1 MGRHRLQDRRPPGD
15 GDRPA
20 GRRRADVGPGS
31 AAELGAGPGPAE
43 DLGVVLR
50 GWTTPVEG
58 GPRGPRL
65 VLHRSV
71 VSRVTALVTLALV
84 AALLSYTG
92 LEALADPFDRD
103 ARFFFVLCSVVLGV
117 PVALWVINMFR
128 RRTVLSERGIEMRRL
143 VRTARRPWPA
153 ARSGLAV
160 SARIISGQHGN
171 EVERYRL
178 ALVDGMPG
186 DLIRLPG
193 CVFDGTFLWHSE
205 KSRDKARAALRG
217 VWAFAARRG
226 WIVSDPAAYSEDPRL
241 VEARARAAG
250 AGGAGG
256 AVGTAGTIRP
266 GGTIGASRP
275 SGAGTAGRPLV
286 YRAPAWRR
294 MWEYLCDAGL
304 FLLCLGTSF
313 TAIAV
318 GFLLDSD
325 GKGENIFYAA
335 LVLAVAL
342 AALGYCAVKL
352 APFVRRTVV
361 DREGIH
367 VGRAT
372 HPWPGSR
379 SGLYVA
385 GDRAVLVHPDG
396 YAIPLPGTGGARGGF
411 VRREMRATAQCE
423 EIWRWGVA
431 NGVARDGG
439 AYVPLRWADGQRER
453 EIHER
458 RAGTGP
464 GAGSPPS
471 D

>member
-1 MGRHRLQDRRPPGD
+1 MGRHRAQDRPPG
-15 GDRPA
+15 GVDRPGIA
-20 GRRRADVGPGS
+20 WWDDREDPAASLS
-31 AAELGAGPGPAE
+31 AA
-43 DLGVVLR
+43 LR

-71 VSRVTALVTLALV
+71 VSRVAALV
-84 AALLSYTG
+84 
-92 LEALADPFDRD
+92 
-103 ARFFFVLCSVVLGV
+103 VLV
-117 PVALWVINMFR
+117 PVAVLLSLTGLGMLVDPSDREARVLFALFAVPGTPIVLWVINMFR

-205 KSRDKARAALRG
+205 KSRDKANAALRG
-217 VWAFAARRG
+217 VWAFAARHG

-241 VEARARAAG
+241 VGARARAAG

-352 APFVRRTVV
+352 FPFLRRTVV

-367 VGRAT
+367 VGRTT

-385 GDRAVLVHPDG
+385 GDRVVLVHPDG
-396 YAIPLPGTGGARGGF
+396 YAIPLPGTGGVWGGF

-423 EIWRWGVA
+423 EIWCWGVA

-439 AYVPLRWADGQRER
+439 AYVPLRWQDGQRER

-458 RAGTGP
+458 RAGTAP
-464 GAGSPPS
+464 DPR
-471 D
+471 

>member
-1 MGRHRLQDRRPPGD
+1 MGRHRAQDRPPG
-15 GDRPA
+15 GVDRPGIA
-20 GRRRADVGPGS
+20 WWDDREDPAASLS
-31 AAELGAGPGPAE
+31 AA
-43 DLGVVLR
+43 LR

-71 VSRVTALVTLALV
+71 VSRVAALV
-84 AALLSYTG
+84 
-92 LEALADPFDRD
+92 
-103 ARFFFVLCSVVLGV
+103 VLV
-117 PVALWVINMFR
+117 PVAVLLSLTGLGMLVDPSDREARVLFALFAVPGTPIVLWVINMFR

-205 KSRDKARAALRG
+205 RARDKANMALRA
-217 VWAFAARRG
+217 VWSFAARRG

-250 AGGAGG
+250 AG
-256 AVGTAGTIRP
+256 
-266 GGTIGASRP
+266 
-275 SGAGTAGRPLV
+275 RPLV
-286 YRAPAWRR
+286 YRAPAWGR

-304 FLLCLGTSF
+304 FLLCLGAAFALFATL
-313 TAIAV
+313 V
-318 GFLLDSD
+318 LLDPGHTDKDS
-325 GKGENIFYAA
+325 FYSVLL
-335 LVLAVAL
+335 LVLAL

-423 EIWRWGVA
+423 EIWRWGVV

-464 GAGSPPS
+464 DAGSPPS

>member
-50 GWTTPVEG
+50 GWTTLVEG

-71 VSRVTALVTLALV
+71 VSRATALVALALV

-92 LEALADPFDRD
+92 LEALADPLDRD
-103 ARFFFVLCSVVLGV
+103 ARVSFALCAVFLGA

-143 VRTARRPWPA
+143 VWTARRPWPA
-153 ARSGLAV
+153 ARSGLDISGRV
-160 SARIISGQHGN
+160 ISGQHGN
-171 EVERYRL
+171 EIERYRL

-205 KSRDKARAALRG
+205 RARDKANMALRA
-217 VWAFAARRG
+217 VWSFAARRG

-250 AGGAGG
+250 AGGAG
-256 AVGTAGTIRP
+256 AAGRP
-266 GGTIGASRP
+266 TGMMGRLGMSRP
-275 SGAGTAGRPLV
+275 DGAAGAGRPLV
-286 YRAPAWRR
+286 YRAPAWGR

-304 FLLCLGTSF
+304 FLLCLGASF
-313 TAIAV
+313 ALFATLV
-318 GFLLDSD
+318 LLDPGHTD
-325 GKGENIFYAA
+325 KDFFYSVLL
-335 LVLAVAL
+335 LVLAL

-385 GDRAVLVHPDG
+385 GDRVVLVHPDG
-396 YAIPLPGTGGARGGF
+396 YAIPLPGTGGVWGGF

-423 EIWRWGVA
+423 EIWLWGVA

-439 AYVPLRWADGQRER
+439 AYVPLRWQDGQRER

-458 RAGTGP
+458 RAGTAP
-464 GAGSPPS
+464 DPR
-471 D
+471 

>member
-1 MGRHRLQDRRPPGD
+1 MGRHRAQDRRPPG
-15 GDRPA
+15 GVDRPGTAWWDDGQSPAA
-20 GRRRADVGPGS
+20 GLN
-31 AAELGAGPGPAE
+31 AA
-43 DLGVVLR
+43 LR
-50 GWTTPVEG
+50 GWTTLVEG

-65 VLHRSV
+65 VLHRSA
-71 VSRVTALVTLALV
+71 VSRVTALVILILV
-84 AALLSYTG
+84 AGLLSYTG
-92 LEALADPFDRD
+92 LEALADPLDRD
-103 ARFFFVLCSVVLGV
+103 ARVSFALCAVFLGA

-143 VRTARRPWPA
+143 VWTARRPWPA
-153 ARSGLAV
+153 ARSGLDISGRV
-160 SARIISGQHGN
+160 ISGQHGN
-171 EVERYRL
+171 EIERYRL

-193 CVFDGTFLWHSE
+193 CVFDGTFRWNSE

-256 AVGTAGTIRP
+256 AAGTAGTIRP
-266 GGTIGASRP
+266 GGTIGMSRP
-275 SGAGTAGRPLV
+275 AGAGAAGRPLV

-294 MWEYLCDAGL
+294 IWEYLCDAGL
-304 FLLCLGTSF
+304 FLLCLGASF
-313 TAIAV
+313 TAIAA
-318 GFLLDSD
+318 GFLLDPD
-325 GKGENIFYAA
+325 RTGENVFYAV
-335 LVLAVAL
+335 LILAVAL

-372 HPWPGSR
+372 HPWPSSR

-385 GDRAVLVHPDG
+385 GDRVVLVHPDG
-396 YAIPLPGTGGARGGF
+396 CAIPLPGTGGVWGGF

-423 EIWRWGVA
+423 EIWCWGVA
-431 NGVARDGG
+431 NGVAHDGG
-439 AYVPLRWADGQRER
+439 DYVPLRWADGQRER

-464 GAGSPPS
+464 GAEGPPPASPVG
-471 D
+471 

>member
-1 MGRHRLQDRRPPGD
+1 MGRHRAQDRPPG
-15 GDRPA
+15 GVDRPGIA
-20 GRRRADVGPGS
+20 WWDDREDPAASLS
-31 AAELGAGPGPAE
+31 AA
-43 DLGVVLR
+43 LR

-71 VSRVTALVTLALV
+71 VSRVAALV
-84 AALLSYTG
+84 
-92 LEALADPFDRD
+92 
-103 ARFFFVLCSVVLGV
+103 VLV
-117 PVALWVINMFR
+117 PVAVLLSLTGLGMLVDPSDREARVLFALFAVPGTPVVLWVINMFR

-143 VRTARRPWPA
+143 VWTARRPWPA
-153 ARSGLAV
+153 ARSGLDISGRV
-160 SARIISGQHGN
+160 ISGQHGN
-171 EVERYRL
+171 EIERYRL

-193 CVFDGTFLWHSE
+193 CVFDGTFLWRSE
-205 KSRDKARAALRG
+205 RARDKANMALRA
-217 VWAFAARRG
+217 VWSFAARRG

-250 AGGAGG
+250 AGGAG
-256 AVGTAGTIRP
+256 AAGRP
-266 GGTIGASRP
+266 TGMMGRLGMSRP
-275 SGAGTAGRPLV
+275 DGAAGAGRPLV
-286 YRAPAWRR
+286 YRAPAWGR

-304 FLLCLGTSF
+304 FLLCLGASF
-313 TAIAV
+313 TAIAA
-318 GFLLDSD
+318 GFLLDPD
-325 GKGENIFYAA
+325 RTGENVFYAV
-335 LVLAVAL
+335 LILAVAL

-372 HPWPGSR
+372 HPWPSSR

-385 GDRAVLVHPDG
+385 GDRVVLVHPDG
-396 YAIPLPGTGGARGGF
+396 CAIPLPGTGGVWGGF

-423 EIWRWGVA
+423 EIWCWGVA
-431 NGVARDGG
+431 NGVAHDGG
-439 AYVPLRWADGQRER
+439 DYVPLRWADGQRER

-464 GAGSPPS
+464 GAEGPPS

>member
-1 MGRHRLQDRRPPGD
+1 MGRHRAQDRPPG
-15 GDRPA
+15 GVDRPGIA
-20 GRRRADVGPGS
+20 WWDDREDPAASLS
-31 AAELGAGPGPAE
+31 AA
-43 DLGVVLR
+43 LR

-71 VSRVTALVTLALV
+71 VSRVAALVVLV
-84 AALLSYTG
+84 PVVVLLGLTG
-92 LEALADPFDRD
+92 LGVLVDPSDREARVL
-103 ARFFFVLCSVVLGV
+103 FVLFAVPGIPVV
-117 PVALWVINMFR
+117 LWVINMFR

-160 SARIISGQHGN
+160 SARVISGQHGN

-193 CVFDGTFLWHSE
+193 CVFDGTFRWNSE

-241 VEARARAAG
+241 VEARVRAAG
-250 AGGAGG
+250 AGGAG
-256 AVGTAGTIRP
+256 AAGWPT
-266 GGTIGASRP
+266 GMIGRLGMSRP
-275 SGAGTAGRPLV
+275 DGAAGAGRLLV
-286 YRAPAWRR
+286 YRAPAWGR

-304 FLLCLGTSF
+304 FLLCLGASF
-313 TAIAV
+313 TATAA
-318 GFLLDSD
+318 GFLLDPD
-325 GKGENIFYAA
+325 RTGENVFYAV
-335 LVLAVAL
+335 LILAVAL

-352 APFVRRTVV
+352 APFVRGTVV

-439 AYVPLRWADGQRER
+439 AYVPLRWVDGQRER

-464 GAGSPPS
+464 GAGSPPP

>member
-1 MGRHRLQDRRPPGD
+1 MGRHRAQDRPPG
-15 GDRPA
+15 GVDRPGIA
-20 GRRRADVGPGS
+20 WWDDREDPAASLS
-31 AAELGAGPGPAE
+31 AA
-43 DLGVVLR
+43 LR

-71 VSRVTALVTLALV
+71 VSRVAALV
-84 AALLSYTG
+84 
-92 LEALADPFDRD
+92 
-103 ARFFFVLCSVVLGV
+103 VLV
-117 PVALWVINMFR
+117 PVAVLLSLTGLGMLVDPSDREARVLFALFAVPGTPIVLWVINMFR

-143 VRTARRPWPA
+143 VWTARRPWPA
-153 ARSGLAV
+153 ARSGLDISGRV
-160 SARIISGQHGN
+160 ISGQHGN
-171 EVERYRL
+171 EIERYRL

-193 CVFDGTFLWHSE
+193 CVFDGTFRWHSE
-205 KSRDKARAALRG
+205 RARDKANMALRA
-217 VWAFAARRG
+217 VWSFAARRG

-256 AVGTAGTIRP
+256 AAGTAGTIRP
-266 GGTIGASRP
+266 GGTIGMSRP
-275 SGAGTAGRPLV
+275 AGAGAAGRPLV

-294 MWEYLCDAGL
+294 IWEYLCDAGL
-304 FLLCLGTSF
+304 FLLCLGAAFALFATL
-313 TAIAV
+313 V
-318 GFLLDSD
+318 LLDPGHTD
-325 GKGENIFYAA
+325 KDFFYSVLL
-335 LVLAVAL
+335 LVLAL

-423 EIWRWGVA
+423 EIWLWGVA

>member
-1 MGRHRLQDRRPPGD
+1 MGRHRAQDRPPG
-15 GDRPA
+15 GVDRPGIAWWDDREDPAA
-20 GRRRADVGPGS
+20 GLS
-31 AAELGAGPGPAE
+31 AA
-43 DLGVVLR
+43 LR

-71 VSRVTALVTLALV
+71 VSRVAALVVLV
-84 AALLSYTG
+84 PVVVLLSLTG
-92 LEALADPFDRD
+92 LGMLVDPSDREAR
-103 ARFFFVLCSVVLGV
+103 VLFALFAV
-117 PVALWVINMFR
+117 PGTPIVLWVINMFR
-128 RRTVLSERGIEMRRL
+128 CRTVLSERGIEMRRL

-153 ARSGLAV
+153 ARSGFAV
-160 SARIISGQHGN
+160 SARVISGQHGN

-178 ALVDGMPG
+178 ALVDGVPG

-205 KSRDKARAALRG
+205 RARDKANMALRA
-217 VWAFAARRG
+217 VWSFAARRG

-250 AGGAGG
+250 AGGAG
-256 AVGTAGTIRP
+256 AAGRP
-266 GGTIGASRP
+266 TGMMGRLGMSRP
-275 SGAGTAGRPLV
+275 DGAAGAGRPLV
-286 YRAPAWRR
+286 YRAPAWGR

-313 TAIAV
+313 TASAV

-352 APFVRRTVV
+352 FPFLRRTVV

-367 VGRAT
+367 VGRTT

-385 GDRAVLVHPDG
+385 GDRVVLVHPDG

-439 AYVPLRWADGQRER
+439 AYVPLRWQDGQRER

>member
-1 MGRHRLQDRRPPGD
+1 MGRHRAQDRPPG
-15 GDRPA
+15 GVDRPGIA
-20 GRRRADVGPGS
+20 WWDDREDPAASLS
-31 AAELGAGPGPAE
+31 AA
-43 DLGVVLR
+43 LR

-71 VSRVTALVTLALV
+71 VSRVAALVVLV
-84 AALLSYTG
+84 PVVVLLGLTG
-92 LEALADPFDRD
+92 LGVLVDPSDREARVL
-103 ARFFFVLCSVVLGV
+103 FVLFAVPGIPVV
-117 PVALWVINMFR
+117 LWVINMFR

-160 SARIISGQHGN
+160 SARVISGQHGN

-193 CVFDGTFLWHSE
+193 CVFDGTFRWNSE

-241 VEARARAAG
+241 VEARVRAAG
-250 AGGAGG
+250 AGGAG
-256 AVGTAGTIRP
+256 AAGWPT
-266 GGTIGASRP
+266 GMIGRLGMSRP
-275 SGAGTAGRPLV
+275 DGAAGAGRLLV
-286 YRAPAWRR
+286 YRAPAWGR

-304 FLLCLGTSF
+304 FLLCLGASF
-313 TAIAV
+313 TATAA
-318 GFLLDSD
+318 GFLLDPD
-325 GKGENIFYAA
+325 RTGENVFYAV
-335 LVLAVAL
+335 LILAVAL

-352 APFVRRTVV
+352 APFVRGTVV

-431 NGVARDGG
+431 NGVAHDGG
-439 AYVPLRWADGQRER
+439 AYVPLRWVDGQRER

-464 GAGSPPS
+464 DAGSPPS

>member
-1 MGRHRLQDRRPPGD
+1 MGRHRAQDRPPG
-15 GDRPA
+15 GVDRPGIA
-20 GRRRADVGPGS
+20 WWDDREDPAASLS
-31 AAELGAGPGPAE
+31 AA
-43 DLGVVLR
+43 LR

-71 VSRVTALVTLALV
+71 VSRVAALV
-84 AALLSYTG
+84 
-92 LEALADPFDRD
+92 
-103 ARFFFVLCSVVLGV
+103 VLV
-117 PVALWVINMFR
+117 PVAVLLGLTGLGMLVDPSDREARVLFVLFAVPGTPIVLWVINMFR

-153 ARSGLAV
+153 ARSGFAV
-160 SARIISGQHGN
+160 SGVRADVRDS
-171 EVERYRL
+171 
-178 ALVDGMPG
+178 DGMPG

-205 KSRDKARAALRG
+205 RARDKANMALRA
-217 VWAFAARRG
+217 VWSFAARRG

-250 AGGAGG
+250 AGGAG
-256 AVGTAGTIRP
+256 AAGRP
-266 GGTIGASRP
+266 TGMMGRLGMSRP
-275 SGAGTAGRPLV
+275 DGAAGAGRPLV
-286 YRAPAWRR
+286 YRAPAWGR

-304 FLLCLGTSF
+304 FLLCLGTAF
-313 TAIAV
+313 ALFATLV
-318 GFLLDSD
+318 LLDPGHTD
-325 GKGENIFYAA
+325 KDFFYSVLL
-335 LVLAVAL
+335 LVLAL

-423 EIWRWGVA
+423 EIWLWGVA

-439 AYVPLRWADGQRER
+439 AYVPLRWVDGQRER

>member
-1 MGRHRLQDRRPPGD
+1 MGRHRAQDRPPG
-15 GDRPA
+15 GVDRPGIA
-20 GRRRADVGPGS
+20 WWDDREDPAASLS
-31 AAELGAGPGPAE
+31 AA
-43 DLGVVLR
+43 LR

-71 VSRVTALVTLALV
+71 VSRVAALV
-84 AALLSYTG
+84 
-92 LEALADPFDRD
+92 
-103 ARFFFVLCSVVLGV
+103 VLV
-117 PVALWVINMFR
+117 PVAVLLSLTGLGMLVDPSDREARVLFALFAVPGIPVVLWVINMFR

-205 KSRDKARAALRG
+205 RARDKANMALRA
-217 VWAFAARRG
+217 VWSFAARRG

-250 AGGAGG
+250 AGGAG
-256 AVGTAGTIRP
+256 AAGRP
-266 GGTIGASRP
+266 TGMMGRLGMSRP
-275 SGAGTAGRPLV
+275 DGAAGAGRPLV

-294 MWEYLCDAGL
+294 IWEYLCDAGL
-304 FLLCLGTSF
+304 FLLCLGASF
-313 TAIAV
+313 TAIAA
-318 GFLLDSD
+318 GFLLDPD
-325 GKGENIFYAA
+325 RTGENVFYAV
-335 LVLAVAL
+335 LILAVAL

-423 EIWRWGVA
+423 EIWCWGVA
-431 NGVARDGG
+431 NGVAHDGG
-439 AYVPLRWADGQRER
+439 DYVPLRWADGQRER

-464 GAGSPPS
+464 GAEGPPS

>member
-1 MGRHRLQDRRPPGD
+1 MGRHRAQDRPPG
-15 GDRPA
+15 GVDRPGIA
-20 GRRRADVGPGS
+20 WWDDREDPAASLS
-31 AAELGAGPGPAE
+31 AA
-43 DLGVVLR
+43 LR

-58 GPRGPRL
+58 GPRRPRL

-71 VSRVTALVTLALV
+71 VSRVAALV
-84 AALLSYTG
+84 
-92 LEALADPFDRD
+92 
-103 ARFFFVLCSVVLGV
+103 VLV
-117 PVALWVINMFR
+117 PVAVLLSLTGLGMLVDPSDREARVLFALFAVPGTPIVLWVINMFR

-205 KSRDKARAALRG
+205 RARDKANMALRA
-217 VWAFAARRG
+217 VWSFAARRG
-226 WIVSDPAAYSEDPRL
+226 WIVSDSAAYSEDPRL

-250 AGGAGG
+250 AGGAG
-256 AVGTAGTIRP
+256 A
-266 GGTIGASRP
+266 
-275 SGAGTAGRPLV
+275 AGRPLV
-286 YRAPAWRR
+286 YRAPAWGR

-304 FLLCLGTSF
+304 FLLCLGAAF
-313 TAIAV
+313 TLFATLV
-318 GFLLDSD
+318 LLDPGHTD
-325 GKGENIFYAA
+325 KDFFYSVLL
-335 LVLAVAL
+335 LVLAL

-423 EIWRWGVA
+423 EIWLWGVA

-464 GAGSPPS
+464 DAGSPPS

>member
-1 MGRHRLQDRRPPGD
+1 MGRHRAQDRPPG
-15 GDRPA
+15 GVDRPGIAWWDDREDPAA
-20 GRRRADVGPGS
+20 GLS
-31 AAELGAGPGPAE
+31 AA
-43 DLGVVLR
+43 LR

-65 VLHRSV
+65 VLHRSII
-71 VSRVTALVTLALV
+71 SRVTALV
-84 AALLSYTG
+84 
-92 LEALADPFDRD
+92 
-103 ARFFFVLCSVVLGV
+103 VLV
-117 PVALWVINMFR
+117 PVAVLLSLTGLGMLVDPSDREARILFALFAVPGTPIVLWVINMFR
-128 RRTVLSERGIEMRRL
+128 CRTVLSERGIEMRRL

-153 ARSGLAV
+153 ARSGFAV

-193 CVFDGTFLWHSE
+193 CVFDGTFRWNSE
-205 KSRDKARAALRG
+205 KSRDKANAALRG

-352 APFVRRTVV
+352 FPFLRRTVV

-367 VGRAT
+367 VGRTT

-385 GDRAVLVHPDG
+385 GDRVVLVHPDG
-396 YAIPLPGTGGARGGF
+396 YAIPLPGTGGVWGGF

-431 NGVARDGG
+431 NGVAHDGG
-439 AYVPLRWADGQRER
+439 AYVPLRWVDGQRER

>member
-1 MGRHRLQDRRPPGD
+1 MGRHRAQDRPPG
-15 GDRPA
+15 GVDRPGIA
-20 GRRRADVGPGS
+20 WWDDREDPAASLS
-31 AAELGAGPGPAE
+31 AA
-43 DLGVVLR
+43 LR

-71 VSRVTALVTLALV
+71 VSRVAALV
-84 AALLSYTG
+84 
-92 LEALADPFDRD
+92 
-103 ARFFFVLCSVVLGV
+103 VLV
-117 PVALWVINMFR
+117 PVAVLLSLTGLGMLVDPSDREARVLFALFAVPGTPIVLWVINMFR

-193 CVFDGTFLWHSE
+193 CVFDGTFRWNSE

-256 AVGTAGTIRP
+256 AAGTAGTIRP
-266 GGTIGASRP
+266 GGTIGMSRP
-275 SGAGTAGRPLV
+275 AGAGAAGRPLV

-294 MWEYLCDAGL
+294 IWEYLCDAGL
-304 FLLCLGTSF
+304 FLLCLGASF
-313 TAIAV
+313 TAIAA
-318 GFLLDSD
+318 GFLLDPD
-325 GKGENIFYAA
+325 RTGENVFYAV
-335 LVLAVAL
+335 LILAVAL

-372 HPWPGSR
+372 HPWPSSR

-423 EIWRWGVA
+423 EIWLWGVA

-439 AYVPLRWADGQRER
+439 AYVPLRWVDGQRER

>member
-1 MGRHRLQDRRPPGD
+1 MGRHRAQDRPPG
-15 GDRPA
+15 GVDRPGIA
-20 GRRRADVGPGS
+20 WWDDREDPAASLS
-31 AAELGAGPGPAE
+31 AA
-43 DLGVVLR
+43 LR

-71 VSRVTALVTLALV
+71 VSRVAALV
-84 AALLSYTG
+84 
-92 LEALADPFDRD
+92 
-103 ARFFFVLCSVVLGV
+103 VLV
-117 PVALWVINMFR
+117 PVAVLLSLTGLGVLVDPSDREARVLFALFAVPGTPVVLWVINMFR

-143 VRTARRPWPA
+143 VRTARRSWPA

-193 CVFDGTFLWHSE
+193 CVFDGSLRWHSE
-205 KSRDKARAALRG
+205 RARDKANMALRA
-217 VWAFAARRG
+217 VWSFAARRG

-241 VEARARAAG
+241 VEARAHAAG
-250 AGGAGG
+250 AGGAG
-256 AVGTAGTIRP
+256 AAGRP
-266 GGTIGASRP
+266 TGMMGRLGMSRP
-275 SGAGTAGRPLV
+275 DGAAGAGRPLV
-286 YRAPAWRR
+286 YRAPAWGR

-304 FLLCLGTSF
+304 FLLCLGAAF
-313 TAIAV
+313 TLFATLV
-318 GFLLDSD
+318 LLDPGHTD
-325 GKGENIFYAA
+325 KDFFYSVLL
-335 LVLAVAL
+335 LVLAL

-439 AYVPLRWADGQRER
+439 AYVPLRWVDGQRER

-464 GAGSPPS
+464 DAGSPPS

>member
-1 MGRHRLQDRRPPGD
+1 MGRHRAQDRPPG
-15 GDRPA
+15 GVDRPGIA
-20 GRRRADVGPGS
+20 WWDDREDPAASLS
-31 AAELGAGPGPAE
+31 AA
-43 DLGVVLR
+43 LR

-71 VSRVTALVTLALV
+71 VSRVAALV
-84 AALLSYTG
+84 
-92 LEALADPFDRD
+92 
-103 ARFFFVLCSVVLGV
+103 VLV
-117 PVALWVINMFR
+117 PVAVLLGLTGLGMLVDPSDREARVLFALFAVPGTPIVLWVINMFR

-160 SARIISGQHGN
+160 SARVISGQHGN

-205 KSRDKARAALRG
+205 RARDKANMALRA
-217 VWAFAARRG
+217 VWSFAARRG

-250 AGGAGG
+250 AGGAG
-256 AVGTAGTIRP
+256 AAGRP
-266 GGTIGASRP
+266 TGMMGRLGMSRP
-275 SGAGTAGRPLV
+275 DGAAGAGRPLV
-286 YRAPAWRR
+286 YRAPAWGR

-304 FLLCLGTSF
+304 FLL
-313 TAIAV
+313 
-318 GFLLDSD
+318 
-325 GKGENIFYAA
+325 
-335 LVLAVAL
+335 VLAL

-352 APFVRRTVV
+352 APFVRGTVV

-372 HPWPGSR
+372 HPWPSSR

-439 AYVPLRWADGQRER
+439 AYVPLRWVDGQRER

-464 GAGSPPS
+464 GAEGPPS

>member
-1 MGRHRLQDRRPPGD
+1 MGRHRAQDRPPG
-15 GDRPA
+15 GVDRPGIA
-20 GRRRADVGPGS
+20 WWDDREDPAASLS
-31 AAELGAGPGPAE
+31 AA
-43 DLGVVLR
+43 LR

-65 VLHRSV
+65 VLHRSII
-71 VSRVTALVTLALV
+71 SRVTALV
-84 AALLSYTG
+84 
-92 LEALADPFDRD
+92 
-103 ARFFFVLCSVVLGV
+103 VLV
-117 PVALWVINMFR
+117 PVAVLLSLTGLGMLVDPSDREARVLFALFAVPGTPIVLWVINMFR

-193 CVFDGTFLWHSE
+193 CVFDGTFRWNSE

-250 AGGAGG
+250 AGGA
-256 AVGTAGTIRP
+256 AGTAGTIRP
-266 GGTIGASRP
+266 GGTIGMSRP
-275 SGAGTAGRPLV
+275 AGAGAAGRPLV

-294 MWEYLCDAGL
+294 IWEYLCDAGL
-304 FLLCLGTSF
+304 FLLCLGASF
-313 TAIAV
+313 TAIAA
-318 GFLLDSD
+318 GFLLDPD
-325 GKGENIFYAA
+325 RTGENVFYAV
-335 LVLAVAL
+335 LILAVAL

-372 HPWPGSR
+372 HPWPSSR

-385 GDRAVLVHPDG
+385 GDRVVLVHPDG
-396 YAIPLPGTGGARGGF
+396 CAIPLPGTGGVWGGF

-423 EIWRWGVA
+423 EIWCWGVA
-431 NGVARDGG
+431 NGVAHDGG
-439 AYVPLRWADGQRER
+439 DYVPLRWADGQRER
-453 EIHER
+453 EIHEQ

-464 GAGSPPS
+464 GAEGPPS

>member
-1 MGRHRLQDRRPPGD
+1 MGRHRAQDRPPG
-15 GDRPA
+15 GVDRPGIA
-20 GRRRADVGPGS
+20 WWDDREDPAASLS
-31 AAELGAGPGPAE
+31 AA
-43 DLGVVLR
+43 LR

-71 VSRVTALVTLALV
+71 VSRVAALV
-84 AALLSYTG
+84 
-92 LEALADPFDRD
+92 
-103 ARFFFVLCSVVLGV
+103 VLV
-117 PVALWVINMFR
+117 PVAVLLGLTGLGMLVDPSDREARVLFALFAVPGTPIVLWVINMFR

-160 SARIISGQHGN
+160 SARVISGQHGN

-193 CVFDGTFLWHSE
+193 CVFDGTFRWNSE

-256 AVGTAGTIRP
+256 AAGTAGTAGTIRP
-266 GGTIGASRP
+266 GGTIGMSRP
-275 SGAGTAGRPLV
+275 AGAGAAGRPLV

-294 MWEYLCDAGL
+294 IWEYLCDAGL
-304 FLLCLGTSF
+304 FLLCLGASF
-313 TAIAV
+313 TAIAA
-318 GFLLDSD
+318 GFLLDPD
-325 GKGENIFYAA
+325 RTGENVFYAV
-335 LVLAVAL
+335 LILAVAL

-372 HPWPGSR
+372 HPWPSSR

-385 GDRAVLVHPDG
+385 GDRVVLVHPDG
-396 YAIPLPGTGGARGGF
+396 CAIPLPGTGGVWGGF

-423 EIWRWGVA
+423 EIWCWGVA
-431 NGVARDGG
+431 NGVAHDGG
-439 AYVPLRWADGQRER
+439 DYVPLRWADGQRER

-464 GAGSPPS
+464 GAEGPPS

>member
-20 GRRRADVGPGS
+20 GRRRADAGPGS
-31 AAELGAGPGPAE
+31 AADLGAGPGPAE
-43 DLGVVLR
+43 DLGAVLR
-50 GWTTPVEG
+50 GWTTLVEG

-71 VSRVTALVTLALV
+71 VSRATALVALALV

-92 LEALADPFDRD
+92 LEALADPLDRD
-103 ARFFFVLCSVVLGV
+103 ARVSFALCAVFLGA

-143 VRTARRPWPA
+143 VWTARRPWPA
-153 ARSGLAV
+153 ARSGLDISGRV
-160 SARIISGQHGN
+160 ISGQHGN
-171 EVERYRL
+171 EIERYRL

-205 KSRDKARAALRG
+205 RARDKANMALRA
-217 VWAFAARRG
+217 VWSFAARRG

-250 AGGAGG
+250 AGGAG
-256 AVGTAGTIRP
+256 AAGQPTGMMGRL
-266 GGTIGASRP
+266 GMSRP
-275 SGAGTAGRPLV
+275 DGAAGAGRPLV
-286 YRAPAWRR
+286 YRAPAWGR

-304 FLLCLGTSF
+304 FLLCLGAAFALFATL
-313 TAIAV
+313 V
-318 GFLLDSD
+318 LLDPGHTD
-325 GKGENIFYAA
+325 KDFFYSVLL
-335 LVLAVAL
+335 LVLAL

-385 GDRAVLVHPDG
+385 GDRVVLVHPDG

-423 EIWRWGVA
+423 EIWCWGVA

-439 AYVPLRWADGQRER
+439 AYVPLRWQDGQRER

-458 RAGTGP
+458 RAGTATDP
-464 GAGSPPS
+464 R
-471 D
+471 

>member
-1 MGRHRLQDRRPPGD
+1 MGRHRAQDRPPG
-15 GDRPA
+15 GVDRPGIA
-20 GRRRADVGPGS
+20 WWDDREDPAASLS
-31 AAELGAGPGPAE
+31 AA
-43 DLGVVLR
+43 LR

-71 VSRVTALVTLALV
+71 VSRVAALV
-84 AALLSYTG
+84 
-92 LEALADPFDRD
+92 
-103 ARFFFVLCSVVLGV
+103 VLV
-117 PVALWVINMFR
+117 PVAVLLSLTGLGMLVDPSDREARVLFALFAVPGTPIVLWVINMFR

-205 KSRDKARAALRG
+205 RARDKANMALRA
-217 VWAFAARRG
+217 VWSFAARRG

-250 AGGAGG
+250 AGGAG
-256 AVGTAGTIRP
+256 AAGRP
-266 GGTIGASRP
+266 TGMMGRLGTIGASRLA
-275 SGAGTAGRPLV
+275 GAGTAGRPLV

-352 APFVRRTVV
+352 FPFLRRTVV

-367 VGRAT
+367 VGRTT

-385 GDRAVLVHPDG
+385 GDRVVLVHPDG
-396 YAIPLPGTGGARGGF
+396 YAIPLPGTGGVWGGF

-423 EIWRWGVA
+423 EIWCWGVA

-439 AYVPLRWADGQRER
+439 AYVPLRWQDGQRER

-458 RAGTGP
+458 RAGTAP
-464 GAGSPPS
+464 DPR
-471 D
+471 

>member
-1 MGRHRLQDRRPPGD
+1 MGRHRAQDRPPG
-15 GDRPA
+15 GVDRPGIA
-20 GRRRADVGPGS
+20 WWDDREDPAASLS
-31 AAELGAGPGPAE
+31 AA
-43 DLGVVLR
+43 LR

-71 VSRVTALVTLALV
+71 VSRVAALV
-84 AALLSYTG
+84 
-92 LEALADPFDRD
+92 
-103 ARFFFVLCSVVLGV
+103 VLV
-117 PVALWVINMFR
+117 PVAVLLGLTGLGMLVDPSDREARVLFALFAVPGTPIVLWVINMFR

-143 VRTARRPWPA
+143 VWTARRPWPA
-153 ARSGLAV
+153 ARSGLDISGRV
-160 SARIISGQHGN
+160 ISGQHGN
-171 EVERYRL
+171 EIERYRL

-205 KSRDKARAALRG
+205 RARDKANMALRA
-217 VWAFAARRG
+217 VWSFAARRG

-313 TAIAV
+313 TASAV

-352 APFVRRTVV
+352 FPFLRRTVV

-367 VGRAT
+367 VGRTT

-385 GDRAVLVHPDG
+385 GDRVVLVHPDG
-396 YAIPLPGTGGARGGF
+396 YAIPLPGTGGVWGGF

-423 EIWRWGVA
+423 EIWCWGVA

-439 AYVPLRWADGQRER
+439 AYVPLRWQDGQRER

-458 RAGTGP
+458 RAGTAP
-464 GAGSPPS
+464 DPR
-471 D
+471 

>member
-1 MGRHRLQDRRPPGD
+1 MGRHRAQDRRPPG
-15 GDRPA
+15 GADRSGIAWRDDREYPA
-20 GRRRADVGPGS
+20 AGLS
-31 AAELGAGPGPAE
+31 AA
-43 DLGVVLR
+43 LR
-50 GWTTPVEG
+50 GWTTLKEG

-71 VSRVTALVTLALV
+71 VSRVTALVVLV
-84 AALLSYTG
+84 PVVVLLSYTG
-92 LEALADPFDRD
+92 LEALAHPLDRD
-103 ARFFFVLCSVVLGV
+103 ARATFALCAVFLGA

-143 VRTARRPWPA
+143 VWTARRPWPA
-153 ARSGLAV
+153 ARSGLDI
-160 SARIISGQHGN
+160 SARVISGQHGN
-171 EVERYRL
+171 EIERYRL
-178 ALVDGMPG
+178 ALVDGVPG

-193 CVFDGTFLWHSE
+193 CVFDGTFMWNSE
-205 KSRDKARAALRG
+205 KSRDKANMALRA

-241 VEARARAAG
+241 VQARARAAG
-250 AGGAGG
+250 GAG
-256 AVGTAGTIRP
+256 AAAGTIRP
-266 GGTIGASRP
+266 GGTIGTSRRA
-275 SGAGTAGRPLV
+275 GAGAAGRPLV

-294 MWEYLCDAGL
+294 IWEYLCDAGL

-313 TAIAV
+313 TIIAV
-318 GFLLDSD
+318 GFLLDPD
-325 GKGENIFYAA
+325 RTGENVFYAV
-335 LVLAVAL
+335 LILAVAL
-342 AALGYCAVKL
+342 AALGYCAVRL
-352 APFVRRTVV
+352 VPFVRRTVV
-361 DREGIH
+361 DREGIR

-385 GDRAVLVHPDG
+385 GDRVVLVHPDG
-396 YAIPLPGTGGARGGF
+396 YAIPLPGTGGVWGGF

-423 EIWRWGVA
+423 EIWCWGVA

-439 AYVPLRWADGQRER
+439 DYVPLRWADGQRER

-464 GAGSPPS
+464 GAGGPPPASPVG
-471 D
+471 

>member
-1 MGRHRLQDRRPPGD
+1 MGRHRAQDRPPG
-15 GDRPA
+15 GVDRPGIA
-20 GRRRADVGPGS
+20 WWDDREDPAASLS
-31 AAELGAGPGPAE
+31 AA
-43 DLGVVLR
+43 LR

-71 VSRVTALVTLALV
+71 VSRVAALV
-84 AALLSYTG
+84 
-92 LEALADPFDRD
+92 
-103 ARFFFVLCSVVLGV
+103 VLV
-117 PVALWVINMFR
+117 PVAVLLSLTGLGMLVDPSDREARVLFALFAVPGTPIVLWVINMFR

-193 CVFDGTFLWHSE
+193 CVFDGTFRWNSE
-205 KSRDKARAALRG
+205 KSRDKASAALRG

-256 AVGTAGTIRP
+256 AAGTAGTIRP
-266 GGTIGASRP
+266 GGTIGMSRP
-275 SGAGTAGRPLV
+275 AGAGAAGRPLV

-294 MWEYLCDAGL
+294 IWEYLCDAGL
-304 FLLCLGTSF
+304 FLLCLGASF
-313 TAIAV
+313 TAIAA
-318 GFLLDSD
+318 GFLLDPD
-325 GKGENIFYAA
+325 RTGENVFYAV
-335 LVLAVAL
+335 LILAVAL

-372 HPWPGSR
+372 HPWPSSR

-385 GDRAVLVHPDG
+385 GDRVVLVHPDG
-396 YAIPLPGTGGARGGF
+396 CAIPLPGTGGVWGGF

-464 GAGSPPS
+464 DAGSPPS

>member
-1 MGRHRLQDRRPPGD
+1 MGRHRAQDRPPG
-15 GDRPA
+15 GVDRPGIA
-20 GRRRADVGPGS
+20 WWDDREDPAASLS
-31 AAELGAGPGPAE
+31 AA
-43 DLGVVLR
+43 LR

-58 GPRGPRL
+58 GPRRPRL

-71 VSRVTALVTLALV
+71 VSRVAALV
-84 AALLSYTG
+84 
-92 LEALADPFDRD
+92 
-103 ARFFFVLCSVVLGV
+103 VLV
-117 PVALWVINMFR
+117 PVAVLLSLTGLGMLVDPSDREARVLFALFAVPGTPIVLWVINMFR

-193 CVFDGTFLWHSE
+193 CVFDGTFRWNSE

-256 AVGTAGTIRP
+256 AAGTAGTIRP
-266 GGTIGASRP
+266 GGTIGMSRP
-275 SGAGTAGRPLV
+275 AGAGAAGRPLV
-286 YRAPAWRR
+286 YRAPAWGR

-304 FLLCLGTSF
+304 FLLCLGAAF
-313 TAIAV
+313 TLFATLV
-318 GFLLDSD
+318 LLDPGHTD
-325 GKGENIFYAA
+325 KDFFYSVLL
-335 LVLAVAL
+335 LVLAL

-423 EIWRWGVA
+423 EIWLWGVA

-464 GAGSPPS
+464 DAGSPPS

>member
-1 MGRHRLQDRRPPGD
+1 MGRHRAQDRPPG
-15 GDRPA
+15 GVDRPGIAWWDDREDPAA
-20 GRRRADVGPGS
+20 GLS
-31 AAELGAGPGPAE
+31 AA
-43 DLGVVLR
+43 LR

-71 VSRVTALVTLALV
+71 VSRVAALV
-84 AALLSYTG
+84 
-92 LEALADPFDRD
+92 
-103 ARFFFVLCSVVLGV
+103 VLV
-117 PVALWVINMFR
+117 PVAVLLSLTGLGMLVDPSDREARVLFALFAVPGTPIVLWVINMFR

-143 VRTARRPWPA
+143 VRTARRPWPV

-205 KSRDKARAALRG
+205 RARDKANMALRA
-217 VWAFAARRG
+217 VWSFAARRG

-250 AGGAGG
+250 AGGAG
-256 AVGTAGTIRP
+256 AAGRP
-266 GGTIGASRP
+266 TGMMGRLGMSRP
-275 SGAGTAGRPLV
+275 DGAAGAGRPLV
-286 YRAPAWRR
+286 YRAPAWGR

-304 FLLCLGTSF
+304 FLLCLGAAFALFATL
-313 TAIAV
+313 A
-318 GFLLDSD
+318 LLDPGHTD
-325 GKGENIFYAA
+325 KDFFYSVLL
-335 LVLAVAL
+335 LVLAL

-385 GDRAVLVHPDG
+385 GDRVVLVHPDG

-423 EIWRWGVA
+423 EIWLWGVA

-439 AYVPLRWADGQRER
+439 AYVPLRWVDGQRER

>member
-1 MGRHRLQDRRPPGD
+1 MGRHRAQDRPPG
-15 GDRPA
+15 GVDRPGIAWWDDREDPAA
-20 GRRRADVGPGS
+20 GLS
-31 AAELGAGPGPAE
+31 AA
-43 DLGVVLR
+43 LR

-65 VLHRSV
+65 VLHRSII
-71 VSRVTALVTLALV
+71 SRVTALV
-84 AALLSYTG
+84 
-92 LEALADPFDRD
+92 
-103 ARFFFVLCSVVLGV
+103 VLV
-117 PVALWVINMFR
+117 PVAVLLSLTGLGMLVDPSDREARVLFALFAVPGTPIVLWVINMFR
-128 RRTVLSERGIEMRRL
+128 CRTVLSERGIEMRRL

-153 ARSGLAV
+153 ARSGFAV

-193 CVFDGTFLWHSE
+193 CVFDGTFRWNSE
-205 KSRDKARAALRG
+205 KSRDKANAALRG

-266 GGTIGASRP
+266 GGTIGASRLA
-275 SGAGTAGRPLV
+275 GAGTAGRPLV

-352 APFVRRTVV
+352 FPFLRRTVV

-367 VGRAT
+367 VGRTT

-385 GDRAVLVHPDG
+385 GDRVVLVHPDG

-431 NGVARDGG
+431 NGVAHDGG
-439 AYVPLRWADGQRER
+439 AYVPLRWVDGQRER

-464 GAGSPPS
+464 DAGSPPS

>member
-20 GRRRADVGPGS
+20 GRRRADAGPVE
-31 AAELGAGPGPAE
+31 ELGAGPGPAE
-43 DLGVVLR
+43 DLGAVLR
-50 GWTTPVEG
+50 GWTTLVEG

-71 VSRVTALVTLALV
+71 VSRATALVALALV

-92 LEALADPFDRD
+92 LEALADPLDRD
-103 ARFFFVLCSVVLGV
+103 ARVSFALCAVFLGA

-143 VRTARRPWPA
+143 VWTARRPWPA
-153 ARSGLAV
+153 ARSGLDISGRV
-160 SARIISGQHGN
+160 ISGQHGN
-171 EVERYRL
+171 EIERYRL

-205 KSRDKARAALRG
+205 KSRDKANAALRG
-217 VWAFAARRG
+217 VWAFAARHG

-275 SGAGTAGRPLV
+275 SGAGAAGRPLV

-352 APFVRRTVV
+352 FPFLRRTVV

-367 VGRAT
+367 VGRTT

-385 GDRAVLVHPDG
+385 GDRVVLVHPDG
-396 YAIPLPGTGGARGGF
+396 YAIPLPGTGGVWGGF

-423 EIWRWGVA
+423 EIWCWGVA